1 MADETTSMNPTPPDQ
16 EHLRAAALEL
26 AGQGL
31 TLRDVD
37 QALHLPPGM
46 AAGLLAEAIVEADA
60 HQGEKTAA

>member
-1 MADETTSMNPTPPDQ
+1 MNPPTLDQ
-16 EHLRAAALEL
+16 ERLRAAAIEL

-31 TLRDVD
+31 TPRDVD

-46 AAGLLAEAIVEADA
+46 AAGLLADVTLEADG